1 MKKIL
6 ITCFEPFGGEK
17 INPSEEAVGKVSVPR
32 GCELKKLRLPVRWGE
47 AQKSLFDA
55 IDAFLP
61 DAVLMT
67 GQAGGSSAI
76 RIERVAIN
84 LCGAIKDE
92 NGLYATGGTEEAE
105 LLIRE
110 GAPAAYFSTLDCKKI
125 QNALKAEDIPA
136 VLSYSA
142 GTYIC
147 NYIMF
152 SALDRFACEN
162 RKISAGFI
170 HLPYADCRKDGAPS
184 MELDVMTRA
193 LEIALAQIILGEKL

>member
-17 INPSEEAVGKVSVPR
+17 INPSEEAVGKVSAPC

-105 LLIRE
+105 LPIRE

>member
-17 INPSEEAVGKVSVPR
+17 INPSEEAVGKVSAPR

-105 LLIRE
+105 LPIRE

-152 SALDRFACEN
+152 SALDRLASTE
-162 RKISAGFI
+162 SDVPAGFI
-170 HLPYADCRKDGAPS
+170 HLPYADGQKSGSPS
-184 MELDVMTRA
+184 MGIDMMSRA
-193 LEIALAQIILGEKL
+193 IEIILAQMI